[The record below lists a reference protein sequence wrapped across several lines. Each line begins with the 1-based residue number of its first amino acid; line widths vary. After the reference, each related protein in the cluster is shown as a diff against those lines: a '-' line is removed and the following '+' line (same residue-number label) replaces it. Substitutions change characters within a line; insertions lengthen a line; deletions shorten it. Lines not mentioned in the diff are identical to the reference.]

1 VQGRLEKPILER
13 AAVTNQ
19 IQDLAATAC
28 IELLHAYGVDAAA
41 APEGWAAP
49 NEFMLAGVMGFV
61 SERLVGS
68 CLLAGTR
75 DVLMA
80 TAPKDARPRDWV
92 GELAN
97 QLVGRLKSKLM
108 GLGVTITMNTPVVLS
123 GISLSP
129 LPRTD
134 VPPVVHQTPL
144 GRLLVWVEAE
154 VDPDFSWGEPQ
165 ELPATEGDL
174 VVF

>member
-1 VQGRLEKPILER
+1 M
-13 AAVTNQ
+13 
-19 IQDLAATAC
+19 AC
-28 IELLHAYGVDAAA
+28 VELLQAYGVEALD
-41 APEGWAAP
+41 APEEWGTP
-49 NEFMLAGVMGFV
+49 DEFMLAGVMGFV

-68 CLLAGTR
+68 CLLVGGR

-123 GISLSP
+123 GIRLSP

-134 VPPVVHQTPL
+134 VAPKVHRTPL
-144 GRLLVWVEAE
+144 GRLLVWVEVE
-154 VDPDFSWGEPQ
+154 VDPEFSWGEPQ
-165 ELPATEGDL
+165 ELPATEGEL